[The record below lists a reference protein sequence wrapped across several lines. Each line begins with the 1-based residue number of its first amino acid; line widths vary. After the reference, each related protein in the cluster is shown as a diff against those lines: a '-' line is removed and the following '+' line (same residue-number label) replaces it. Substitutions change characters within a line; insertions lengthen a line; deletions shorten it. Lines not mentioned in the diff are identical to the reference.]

1 MEYDLEFNPDRY
13 RVETAEEEG
22 KRLVYRAYEDLV
34 YVKSPSAPEYQ
45 KMNIYVPEAY
55 WEGGSIGAYDRNT
68 APVFLANTVGGYMPG
83 KPEKPGN
90 NHLGR
95 ANTLFRALLHGYVAV
110 SVGARGRGLTGE
122 DGSFIGCAPACIVDL
137 KAAVRYLKYNRDR
150 ICGSMSHII
159 SNGTSA
165 GGALSALLG
174 VTGNHP
180 DYESFLEEA
189 GAACAEDDIF
199 AASCYC
205 PITNLEHGDMA
216 YEWEF
221 NGYDN
226 YQRMHGIRDEKTG
239 ERKMVPLMGIQSA
252 EQRKM
257 SDELKILFPAYV
269 NGLHLKDEKGNCLK
283 LEEDGNGSFK
293 EYVKA
298 RVMESI
304 QKAMEEGTDFSGF
317 PWITVRK
324 GKAVDVDFEQYVAYR
339 TRMKTTPAFDEVAL
353 TTPENELFGNKTTA
367 SRHFTRF
374 SLEHSKAGVTMAEEG
389 QIRRMNPMNYI
400 GDKTCDTAPYFRI
413 RHGASDR
420 DTSLAVSAL
429 LAAALREQ
437 GIQVDYHLPWG
448 LPHAGD
454 YDLPELFSWIDGIC
468 RD

>member
-1 MEYDLEFNPDRY
+1 
-13 RVETAEEEG
+13 
-22 KRLVYRAYEDLV
+22 
-34 YVKSPSAPEYQ
+34 
-45 KMNIYVPEAY
+45 
-55 WEGGSIGAYDRNT
+55 
-68 APVFLANTVGGYMPG
+68 
-83 KPEKPGN
+83 
-90 NHLGR
+90 
-95 ANTLFRALLHGYVAV
+95 
-110 SVGARGRGLTGE
+110 
-122 DGSFIGCAPACIVDL
+122 
-137 KAAVRYLKYNRDR
+137 
-150 ICGSMSHII
+150 
-159 SNGTSA
+159 
-165 GGALSALLG
+165 
-174 VTGNHP
+174 
-180 DYESFLEEA
+180 
-189 GAACAEDDIF
+189 
-199 AASCYC
+199 
-205 PITNLEHGDMA
+205 MA

-283 LEEDGNGSFK
+283 LAEDGNGSFK

-374 SLEHSKAGVTMAEEG
+374 SLEHSKAGGTMAEEE